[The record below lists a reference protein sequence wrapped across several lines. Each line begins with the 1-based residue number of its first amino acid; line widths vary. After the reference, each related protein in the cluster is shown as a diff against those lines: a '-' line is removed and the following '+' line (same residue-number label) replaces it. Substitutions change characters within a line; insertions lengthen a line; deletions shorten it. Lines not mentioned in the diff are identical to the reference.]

1 MSDLDLAK
9 RWGKKFLALHRTE
22 RTDGVLT
29 KERGIPRPQRGISR
43 PF

>member
-1 MSDLDLAK
+1 MPDFDLAK
-9 RWGKKFLALHRTE
+9 RLGKKFLALHRTE

-29 KERGIPRPQRGISR
+29 KERGIPRQQRGIPR